1 MSSRPRRCRPG
12 RGVRVQRRT
21 AVEGEK
27 ARGLGDMPRVL
38 LGERGTLSGGR
49 CIEPGDAVVS
59 SSSRI
64 TLPIGHL
71 GASSPAIARSKAQEK
86 PKPGRGQSSRSN
98 PEAERAPNP
107 GERVDLSGFG
117 NRLVL
122 GTRPSGRRVAGLWPR
137 QAPLPRRLMRPGNRW
152 STSTPLHRRLSKRTH
167 LAFRQFLLGS
177 FSVVCQQ
184 AGRQRKK

>member
-1 MSSRPRRCRPG
+1 M
-12 RGVRVQRRT
+12 
-21 AVEGEK
+21 EGEK

-107 GERVDLSGFG
+107 GERVDRSAGSATDWCLEHD
-117 NRLVL
+117 
-122 GTRPSGRRVAGLWPR
+122 RRVGASPAYGP
-137 QAPLPRRLMRPGNRW
+137 AK
-152 STSTPLHRRLSKRTH
+152 RLSPVVLRVCVPATGGARPHRSIDASQKGH
-167 LAFRQFLLGS
+167 IWHFANFYWEVFQ
-177 FSVVCQQ
+177 VVCQQ
-184 AGRQRKK
+184 AGRQRKKCGKTVRPCCDV